1 MMRVFQSKMQVQSL
15 PGGMLDMMEVK
26 TIVKFRESKI
36 SKFMEFLSSG
46 DKPVTGFSTV
56 YAEYYLMSPS
66 DLYKPIMTETDEKVG
81 TI

>member
-15 PGGMLDMMEVK
+15 PGGMPDMMEVK
-26 TIVKFRESKI
+26 TIVKFCEI

>member
-15 PGGMLDMMEVK
+15 PGGMPDMMEVK

-36 SKFMEFLSSG
+36 SKYILSSG

-81 TI
+81 II